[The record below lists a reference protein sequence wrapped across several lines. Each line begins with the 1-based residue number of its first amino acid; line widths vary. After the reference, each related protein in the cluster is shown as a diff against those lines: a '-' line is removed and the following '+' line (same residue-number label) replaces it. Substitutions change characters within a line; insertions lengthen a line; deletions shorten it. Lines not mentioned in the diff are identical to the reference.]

1 MPCRHHSLPFG
12 AELRPDGKTRFRLW
26 APDAKSVALV
36 LADHANAH
44 VPLRRDDNGWYEVIA
59 PYGAGTRYFYR
70 IDDELNVPDPAA
82 RFAPEGVQGPSQVVD
97 PRAFDWRESA
107 WHGLPWHRAVVYEL
121 HVGTFTEEGTFA
133 AIVPRLRELAD
144 LGINTIELLPIAT
157 FPGRRGWGY
166 DGVLPFA
173 PHPAYGRPE
182 DLKRLIE
189 VAHATRLAVVLDVVY
204 NHFGPQGNYLHRYA
218 SGFFTEKYQTPWGAA
233 IDFESAA
240 GRNVRDFF
248 IENALYWLNEY
259 HFDGLRLD
267 AVHAIRDSSDPHFV
281 DELAAAIDHGPAR
294 ERHVHLILEN
304 HDNEVRR
311 LHATDKVSK
320 AQWNDDS
327 HHIAHVILTGERD
340 GYYAHYA
347 DDAAARLGRV
357 LAEGYAYQ
365 GEPYGEHGEPR
376 GERSIELPPTAF
388 IDFLQNHDQIGNR
401 AFGERLASLTRPD
414 QLRAGLALLLLS
426 PHVPMLFMGEEYAAL
441 QPFLYF
447 CDYDGELATAIT
459 DGRRG
464 EFAQFGAF
472 ADPAIR
478 ERIPDPN
485 AIATFERSRL
495 RWEERLQPAHSDWL
509 AYVRELL
516 KLRAEH
522 IAQRIPSIVPGAA
535 SYDVK
540 GACTHVRWPTHRR
553 ETLCV
558 QANMGDIPCA
568 TRSVRDARLIH
579 SSAHSV
585 NAAAASDMQLVAW
598 EVRWLLERE

>member
-1 MPCRHHSLPFG
+1 
-12 AELRPDGKTRFRLW
+12 LW

-36 LADHANAH
+36 VADRSDAH
-44 VPLRRDDNGWYEVIA
+44 LLLRRDENGWYETIT

-97 PRAFDWRESA
+97 PGTFDWRERS
-107 WHGLPWHRAVVYEL
+107 WEGLPWHRAVIYEL

-133 AIVPRLRELAD
+133 AIVPRLRELTEI
-144 LGINTIELLPIAT
+144 GINTIELLPIAT
-157 FPGRRGWGY
+157 FPGQRGWGY

-173 PHPAYGRPE
+173 PHPAYGQPD

-189 VAHATRLAVVLDVVY
+189 AAHATGVAVVLDVVY

-218 SGFFTEKYQTPWGAA
+218 SGFFTGKYDTPWGAA

-267 AVHAIRDSSDPHFV
+267 AIHAIRDSSDPHFV
-281 DELAAAIDHGPAR
+281 DELAAAIDRGPAR

-304 HDNEVRR
+304 HDNEVTR
-311 LHATDKVSK
+311 LQATGKISK
-320 AQWNDDS
+320 AQWNDDF
-327 HHIAHVILTGERD
+327 HHVAHVLLTDEVD
-340 GYYAHYA
+340 GYYASYA
-347 DDAAARLGRV
+347 DDACRRLGRV

-365 GEPYGEHGEPR
+365 GEAYGEHRKPR
-376 GERSIELPPTAF
+376 GERSVDLPPTAF

-401 AFGERLASLTRPD
+401 AFGERLAALTRPE
-414 QLRAGLALLLLS
+414 QLRAGFALLLLS
-426 PHVPMLFMGEEYAAL
+426 PHVPMLFMGEEYAAP

-447 CDYDGELATAIT
+447 CDYEGELAAAIT

-464 EFAQFGAF
+464 EFAQFGTF
-472 ADPAIR
+472 ADPAAR

-485 AIATFERSRL
+485 AKATFETSRL
-495 RWEERLQPAHSDWL
+495 RWDERMQPVHRDWL

-516 KLRAEH
+516 QLRAEH
-522 IAQRIPSIVPGAA
+522 IAPLIPAMKRGAA
-535 SYDVK
+535 SYDVT
-540 GACTHVRWPTHRR
+540 ALCVHVAWPTLNR
-553 ETLCV
+553 EGLHL
-558 QANMGDIPCA
+558 QANMSDIPYA
-568 TRSVRDARLIH
+568 AAPIKGARVIH
-579 SSAHSV
+579 STV
-585 NAAAASDMQLVAW
+585 GAAATVTQLAAW